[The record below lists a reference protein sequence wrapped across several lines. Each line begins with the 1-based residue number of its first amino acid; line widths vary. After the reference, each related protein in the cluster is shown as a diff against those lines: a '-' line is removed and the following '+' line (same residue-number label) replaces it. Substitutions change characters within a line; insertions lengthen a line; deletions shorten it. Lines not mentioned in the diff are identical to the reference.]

1 MCLCRR
7 LFTGDLNDQVN
18 KVFVHLLEDNG
29 GVPLQTSSLIGGDDG
44 CLLLIPT
51 VQAPPPMT
59 LPPLSRL
66 LLVEPPHFLIGVV
79 ILRPCLLPDIFIP
92 ERCGDMWGFG
102 VHPILS
108 NPLKYSSPKI
118 LYHDGEFLI

>member
-1 MCLCRR
+1 LA
-7 LFTGDLNDQVN
+7 
-18 KVFVHLLEDNG
+18 HLG
-29 GVPLQTSSLIGGDDG
+29 
-44 CLLLIPT
+44 
-51 VQAPPPMT
+51 
-59 LPPLSRL
+59 
-66 LLVEPPHFLIGVV
+66 LVYFFG
-79 ILRPCLLPDIFIP
+79 IFIL